1 MMWIWRNMES
11 IVLSLMLTLILFLAF
26 GELLG
31 L

>member
-1 MMWIWRNMES
+1 MWIWRNMES

>member
-1 MMWIWRNMES
+1 MMWTWRNMES